1 MIGGGALAFPAR
13 RAANCAVRVP
23 HTPTERGQP
32 TLPIEHIH
40 TYLVHP
46 GKGSEAPTQIGGA
59 TVALDGKL
67 FALLSEI
74 FSKSDRECDTDISFN
89 RSSDGSQQNPC
100 RDLIVQYLGGPTIV
114 RGRHIAERLEKVT
127 THRSGLG
134 LLFLIAGKEGR
145 DHKVVISRFP
155 ADSAILA
162 EENRQSLT
170 VEFLERVFMKSATAY
185 KAALYQHSSL
195 ASGFWVGRAVDKQIN
210 SRVVQLSNYWIAEFL
225 DSDFRT
231 TAAAGTRR
239 LAIAL
244 RDAAKKSSDVSV
256 KSEIAA
262 AVTLADSLRG
272 RRLSI
277 NDFGNQFGLSESAKQ
292 AVAAEIRVSAVADER
307 FQFDLDE
314 FKKQVAY
321 RSVELDSGGMLTAQS
336 TEFDNV
342 FHREVLDEAEQKV
355 RYSTEGRVIS
365 EKLGK
370 TR

>member
-1 MIGGGALAFPAR
+1 M
-13 RAANCAVRVP
+13 
-23 HTPTERGQP
+23 
-32 TLPIEHIH
+32 PIEHIH

-46 GKGSEAPTQIGGA
+46 GKAAGAPPQIGG
-59 TVALDGKL
+59 TMVPLEGKL
-67 FALLSEI
+67 FGLLGDI
-74 FSKSDRECDTDISFN
+74 YAKSDHECDTDISFN
-89 RSSDGSQQNPC
+89 QSADGKQQNPC
-100 RDLIVQYLGGPTIV
+100 RDLILQYLGGPTIV
-114 RGRHIAERLEKVT
+114 RGRHIAERLELIT

-145 DHKVVISRFP
+145 DHKIVISRFP
-155 ADSAILA
+155 ADSGILA
-162 EENRQSLT
+162 EENRQALT

-185 KAALYQHSSL
+185 KAALYRHSSL
-195 ASGFWVGRAVDKQIN
+195 TSGFWTGKAVDKQIN

-244 RDAAKKSSDVSV
+244 RDAAKKSANVSV

-262 AVTLADSLRG
+262 AVTLADGLKG
-272 RRLSI
+272 RKLSI
-277 NDFGNQFGLSESAKQ
+277 RDFQDQYGLSDAAK
-292 AVAAEIRVSAVADER
+292 AAIANEIRVPALTDER

-321 RSVELDSGGMLTAQS
+321 RSVELDTGGMLTAQS
-336 TEFDNV
+336 NEFDKV
-342 FHREVLDEAEQKV
+342 FHREVLDETEQKV
-355 RYSTEGRVIS
+355 RYSTEGKVIS

-370 TR
+370 TK